1 MKSEKSAA
9 ALTNYELCIINYELL
24 CIFALEMNQATLD
37 YIREHAEADVR
48 QLALQGTKNPEVDLT
63 FALDQIA
70 GRQKAKTKL
79 PSWAAIDGIVY
90 PPHLSME
97 QCSSEQ
103 TAKYKGCWVSGVGCW
118 LNDIKNTKG
127 SDPSVTF
134 VDLTGG
140 FGVDFAF
147 IASAINQQ
155 LTPTTHHL
163 VYVEQQAPLCAISSE
178 NFKLLGLNHIEV
190 VCADGVEYLH
200 QLEHAD
206 LIYLDPARRDNHGAR
221 TYGIADCTP
230 NVLELRDELL
240 DKADRVML
248 KLSPMLD
255 WQKAVE
261 DLGHVSEVHIVSVD
275 NECKELLL
283 ILEESDER
291 REVRDYS
298 VHCVNLLSDSTSQ
311 HLSFL
316 STITSQPS
324 TNTHHPTPNTF
335 SYLFEPNASIMKAG
349 CFTLLEQRFNV
360 SQLDKNSHL
369 FVSDK
374 DCSDFPGRR
383 FTIEKTTSM
392 NKRELKTAL
401 AGIDRANIAV
411 RNFPLSVA
419 ELRKRLKLKDG
430 GDLYLFATTIAGR
443 QHQLFLCRK
452 IE

>member
-1 MKSEKSAA
+1 
-9 ALTNYELCIINYELL
+9 
-24 CIFALEMNQATLD
+24 MNQTTID
-37 YIREHAEADVR
+37 FIHEHAEADVR
-48 QLALQGTKNPEVDLT
+48 QLALQGTKNPEVDLS
-63 FALDQIA
+63 FALEQIA

-79 PSWAAIDGIVY
+79 PSWAAVDGIVY

-103 TAKYKGCWVSGVGCW
+103 TARYKALIAG
-118 LNDIKNTKG
+118 KG
-127 SDPSVTF
+127 TLI
-134 VDLTGG
+134 VDLTAG
-140 FGVDFAF
+140 FGVDMAF
-147 IASAINQQ
+147 MSQAFQKAI
-155 LTPTTHHL
+155 
-163 VYVEQQAPLCAISSE
+163 YVERQAPLCAISSE

-190 VCADGVEYLH
+190 ICVDGVGYLH

-206 LIYLDPARRDNHGAR
+206 LIFLDPARRDNHGAR

-240 DKADRVML
+240 EKADRVML

-261 DLGHVSEVHIVSVD
+261 DLGHVNEVHIVSVD

-283 ILEESDER
+283 ILSKEEKPLKLF
-291 REVRDYS
+291 
-298 VHCVNLLSDSTSQ
+298 CVNNDQVFEGDQGDWLNERSIAEIRVPVPLSSQ
-311 HLSFL
+311 A
-316 STITSQPS
+316 
-324 TNTHHPTPNTF
+324 
-335 SYLFEPNASIMKAG
+335 YLFEPNASIMKAG

-401 AGIDRANIAV
+401 AGIDKANITV

-430 GDLYLFATTIAGR
+430 GNLYLFATTLADG

-452 IE
+452 TE